1 MKALRPEKVVLIGSS
16 TMTEE
21 IGMTAPELFRGIQ
34 KNMDGFTGTVTVVD
48 VDDPA
53 PIEGDMAVIALPPD
67 VSLTWAEK
75 CGEAGISAIIQIT
88 GGFTA
93 EQRATY
99 NGFIQKYGFRL
110 LGPNSIMGYLDTSI
124 GLNTAFNE
132 GMSPAKGPL
141 SFIVQSGGVGA
152 AVLDTAIS
160 EGCGISRFA
169 FVGDKVDID
178 DEDLLIDMLDDPET
192 KAIGMYVEGVKDGR
206 SFVETA
212 SKVTASKPI
221 VALKGGIS
229 KEGARRARSH
239 TASVSGSDDIFD
251 IALKEAGIIR
261 VPSIQSL
268 IHTSVALAHQQ
279 PLQGKRIA
287 IVSNVGGP
295 AILGA
300 DAVVRAGLK
309 MARPAPE
316 TVETVTSEYPGVEM
330 INPIDLIADADGGR
344 YRHVLGAV
352 LDDDGVDG
360 VIVINQMKSCFFRPE
375 DVDGILDALAGSAKP
390 VVDVIPGGTDFRAL
404 RGRFIEAGIP
414 AYTDPSH
421 AVEALEA
428 LYKYS
433 LVLKGEYA

>member
-1 MKALRPEKVVLIGSS
+1 MKALRPERVVLVGSS

-21 IGMTAPELFRGIQ
+21 IGMTHPDLFRGIQ
-34 KNMDGFTGTVTVVD
+34 ENMAGFKGTVRVVD
-48 VDDPA
+48 IDDPT
-53 PIEGDMAVIALPPD
+53 PIEGDLAVIALPPD
-67 VSLTWAEK
+67 ESLTWAGK
-75 CGEAGISAIIQIT
+75 CGEAGVSAIIQIT

-93 EQRATY
+93 VQRATY
-99 NGFIQKYGFRL
+99 NGHIERYGFRL
-110 LGPNSIMGYLDTSI
+110 LGPNSIMGYLDTGI
-124 GLNTAFNE
+124 GLITAFNE
-132 GMSPAKGPL
+132 GIAPAKGPS

-169 FVGDKVDID
+169 FVGDKIDID
-178 DEDLLIDMLDDPET
+178 DEDLLMDLLEDPET

-212 SKVTASKPI
+212 SKVSAVKPI

-268 IHTSVALAHQQ
+268 IHTSVALANQ
-279 PLQGKRIA
+279 PPLEGRRIA

-309 MARPAPE
+309 MARPVEE
-316 TVETVTSEYPGVEM
+316 TVEQVTSKYPGVEM
-330 INPIDLIADADGGR
+330 INPIDLIADADGER
-344 YRHVLGAV
+344 YKHVLKAV
-352 LDDDGVDG
+352 LADETVDG
-360 VIVINQMKSCFFRPE
+360 VIVINQMKSCFFSPG
-375 DVDGILDALAGSAKP
+375 DVDGILEALKGSSKP
-390 VVDVIPGGTDFRAL
+390 VVDVIPGGTDFRTL

-428 LYKYS
+428 LHSYS

>member
-1 MKALRPEKVVLIGSS
+1 MKALRPERVVLIGSS
-16 TMTEE
+16 SMTEE

-34 KNMDGFTGTVTVVD
+34 TNMGEFKGEVTVLD
-48 VDDPA
+48 VDA
-53 PIEGDMAVIALPPD
+53 PSPLEGDLAVIALPPD
-67 VSLTWAEK
+67 VSLEWAER
-75 CGEAGISAIIQIT
+75 CGEAGVPSIIQIT
-88 GGFTA
+88 GGFSM
-93 EQRATY
+93 EQRRRYRELIDT
-99 NGFIQKYGFRL
+99 YGFRL
-110 LGPNSIMGYLDTSI
+110 LGPNSIMGYLDTGL
-124 GLNTAFNE
+124 GLNTTFNE
-132 GMSPAKGPL
+132 GIVPARGPA

-169 FVGDKVDID
+169 FVGDKIDID
-178 DEDLLIDMLDDPET
+178 DEDLLLDLLEDPET

-206 SFVETA
+206 SFVDTA
-212 SKVTASKPI
+212 SKVTAEKPI

-239 TASVSGSDDIFD
+239 TASVSGSDDIFE

-268 IHTSVALAHQQ
+268 IHTSVALAHQP
-279 PLQGKRIA
+279 PLEGRRIA

-300 DAVVRAGLK
+300 DAVVRAGLQ
-309 MARPAPE
+309 MARPDPE
-316 TVETVTSEYPGVEM
+316 TAEKVSSKYPGVEM
-330 INPIDLIADADGGR
+330 INPIDLIADADGHR
-344 YRHVLGAV
+344 YNHVLRAV
-352 LDDDGVDG
+352 LDDDNVDG
-360 VIVINQMKSCFFRPE
+360 VIVINQMKSCFFREE
-375 DVDGILDALAGSAKP
+375 DVDGILGALAGSTKT
-390 VVDVIPGGTDFRAL
+390 VVDVIPGGTDFRSL

-428 LYKYS
+428 LHNYS
-433 LVLKGEYA
+433 LVLRGEYA